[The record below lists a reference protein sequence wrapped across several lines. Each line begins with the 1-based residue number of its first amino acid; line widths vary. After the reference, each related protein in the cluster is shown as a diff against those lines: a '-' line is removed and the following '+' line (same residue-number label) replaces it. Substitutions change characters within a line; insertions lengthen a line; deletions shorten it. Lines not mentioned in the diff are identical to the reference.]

1 MSTSPTEALVTRS
14 LDIEERWGR
23 RQVALIARTV
33 AKGATAEE
41 LQMFLRIA
49 DRYNLDPLQ
58 HEIWCIKTR
67 GRDGSEG
74 RIAIIVGE
82 QGRLKIATR
91 FEDYRGFRSDAVC
104 ENDRF
109 VKLAEPKEMSGV
121 PGAWTYVEHSYGKPS
136 ERGEV
141 QGAWCEVYREGRPPT
156 FFYAPLAEYMPNPEG
171 MSDKAKKMIPWFS
184 TKSRMIVKCADST
197 AFRMAFTLAGI
208 YGEEEMEHVQ
218 QQGSNGGAPIE
229 EEIEWGETDETA
241 ERMKSLFAAANNA
254 EAGAYPPAKIRL
266 LLAGLSDEERA
277 EIAAREIIPFIRA
290 HGGEV
295 PEPGVVVV
303 ANDDVEI
310 NLSGEDDEPSEE
322 ASADEEPP
330 EYDASQEEHD
340 PEADSLPGV

>member
-1 MSTSPTEALVTRS
+1 MQVSTSPTEALVTRS
-14 LDIEERWGR
+14 VDPEERWGR

-67 GRDGSEG
+67 GRDGEEG

-91 FEDYRGFRSDAVC
+91 YDDYRGFRSDTVC

-109 VKLAEPKEMSGV
+109 MKLADPKELPGV
-121 PGAWTYVEHSYGKPS
+121 SGAWTYVEHSYGKPS

-141 QGAWCEVYREGRPPT
+141 VGAWCEVYREGRPPT
-156 FFYAPLAEYMPNPEG
+156 YFYAPLDEYMPSNASE
-171 MSDKAKKMIPWFS
+171 KAKKFIPWFS

-208 YGEEEMEHVQ
+208 YGEEEIEHIRQ
-218 QQGSNGGAPIE
+218 QDNGARAE

-241 ERMKSLFAAANNA
+241 DRMRSLFAAANNA
-254 EAGAYPPAKIRL
+254 KSGAYPPAKIRL
-266 LLAGLSDEERA
+266 MLAGLSDEERA
-277 EIAAREIIPFIRA
+277 EIASREIIPFIRA
-290 HGGEV
+290 NGGEV

-303 ANDDVEI
+303 SNDDVEI
-310 NLSGEDDEPSEE
+310 GGEGEDD
-322 ASADEEPP
+322 EPP
-330 EYDASQEEHD
+330 EYDASQEEAAPQTD
-340 PEADSLPGV
+340 ADALPGV